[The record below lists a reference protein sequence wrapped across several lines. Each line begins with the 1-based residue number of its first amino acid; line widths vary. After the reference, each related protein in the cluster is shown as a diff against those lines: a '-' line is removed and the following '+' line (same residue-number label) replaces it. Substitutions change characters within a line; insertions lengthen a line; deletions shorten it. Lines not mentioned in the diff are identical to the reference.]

1 MVDENILR
9 QAIASVE
16 MEGFEINEEGTNII
30 RKIIN
35 GEIDFKQ
42 FLNDCKA
49 GNLDWYFKSE
59 ENIQNESKDKELTT

>member
-1 MVDENILR
+1 MVNEDMLR

-16 MEGFEINEEGTNII
+16 MEGFNVDEKGVSII

-49 GNLDWYFKSE
+49 GHLDWYFKSE
-59 ENIQNESKDKELTT
+59 EHIQNESKDKEPTT